1 MDQILTD
8 EFGYSCMS
16 YRRQTRGHGI
26 WRHVHVRAG
35 DSVVFKNQLPRPRK
49 KGLRH
54 KIGMLINR
62 IDVRAC
68 ACTINFP
75 PDSMLHIAIARKLI
89 ADSNFAIMIS

>member
-1 MDQILTD
+1 MDWILAYRYITINRYCMDQILTD

-62 IDVRAC
+62 IDILGFVM
-68 ACTINFP
+68 T
-75 PDSMLHIAIARKLI
+75 
-89 ADSNFAIMIS
+89 